1 MSVPDVCRQSRPPLV
16 AKVVCWSRLPSSCH
30 VMCMHMICL
39 LLYSIYHI
47 YIMWHGGG
55 ENFLTISFQ
64 SCVLGDQQTDGGR
77 TLFWF
82 GRPAG
87 KLKFDFIF
95 SASPSWAKV
104 EPKFGCRQK
113 TRIGGWRS
121 GNDVTRR
128 TYSRRQDTRICGLM
142 SSNAD
147 TLMLSLQETLNLD
160 CDLQHRRLDPVVH
173 QGDDAPRWGP
183 NA

>member
-30 VMCMHMICL
+30 VMYAHDMFTSLQYLPH
-39 LLYSIYHI
+39 IYHVTR
-47 YIMWHGGG
+47 GG

-87 KLKFDFIF
+87 KLKFGFIF
-95 SASPSWAKV
+95 SASPLWAKV

-113 TRIGGWRS
+113 TRIGGWRP
-121 GNDVTRR
+121 GNA
-128 TYSRRQDTRICGLM
+128 RRQDTRICGLM

-147 TLMLSLQETLNLD
+147 ALMLSLQETLNLD

-173 QGDDAPRWGP
+173 RGDDARRWGP
-183 NA
+183 TNA